1 MAVSKKQFR
10 QWLRERDAMVEKQD
24 VEEFKRFFQKWR
36 ARGFYDRP
44 LPADERVVEASLR
57 YMALSCEN
65 ITMETKLAATLWLLS
80 RGFHLPEGEKENG
93 QQDKQGGASAE
104 QEAPGAEDGGGA
116 DDREA
121 GGGGRL

>member
-80 RGFHLPEGEKENG
+80 RGFHLPEGEENG
-93 QQDKQGGASAE
+93 QQNKQGGASAE